1 MSQGSH
7 ETRSTGTLRELG
19 RNAESQ
25 TLLNTRQPLCFIPL
39 PGDSGAY
46 HGVMLQCSSGIRDGN
61 LRALQSLGTA
71 FLGSSAWK
79 GLLQRRQSVPPALA
93 GHPPGQSGG
102 LLCICWE
109 ELCTSMHTHTKT
121 RICLCTHANT
131 HHTHV
136 CTQGHKYIMYTVHPI
151 YRDTQTHA
159 YVMYKH
165 TDTPKHAHTDIHNIQ
180 IQIKIHTIIHIF
192 SIKIN
197 FSIFKPSTV
206 YNEHKAY
213 DVWLPSVK
221 LSSRNREKRINCSL
235 I

>member
-1 MSQGSH
+1 MKGTSA
-7 ETRSTGTLRELG
+7 EKAECATCTRWSSPR
-19 RNAESQ
+19 AEWRI
-25 TLLNTRQPLCFIPL
+25 TVHLLE
-39 PGDSGAY
+39 GALY
-46 HGVMLQCSSGIRDGN
+46 KH
-61 LRALQSLGTA
+61 A
-71 FLGSSAWK
+71 
-79 GLLQRRQSVPPALA
+79 
-93 GHPPGQSGG
+93 
-102 LLCICWE
+102 
-109 ELCTSMHTHTKT
+109 HTYKD
-121 RICLCTHANT
+121 THMPMYTCKHT